1 MMLSARFLSTPALAP
16 ALLFGSIVP
25 VLVPVPL
32 DGPFDYL
39 LEVGQAPPAGTFVAV
54 PFAGRELIGVV
65 WDEPPAKPV
74 ATHRLKSLG
83 KVLDAPPMPAT
94 LRVLVTHIANETLAP
109 RGSVL
114 KLALSVPAA
123 LEPWPTKL
131 VYRRAQCDLPAR
143 TSRQRAAVLAA
154 LPEGTS
160 LLASALAKAAGV
172 GPGVVQAMAREGMLA
187 PVAVTD
193 RPSWPRPNPDRRGV
207 ELTRPQRAAADE
219 LCQLVASGS
228 GVALLD
234 GVPGAGKTEVYF
246 EAVAAAL
253 RANRR
258 VLVLLPEIALSAQWL
273 GRFERRFGVAPAVWH
288 SALTSA
294 QRRRTWRLIAEGAID
309 VVVGARSALFLPLA
323 QLGLIVVDEEHD
335 SSFKQEESVHYH
347 ARDMALARARLEG
360 CAVVLASATPSLELA
375 VASGIVRG
383 GSRAQPAWRRVA
395 LPARHGG
402 AAMPEVR
409 LVDLRRDRPPRAGFL
424 SPALREALFRN
435 LAEGAQS
442 LLFLNRRGYAPLV
455 LCRACGHRLACP
467 NCSAWLVSHRLRGR
481 LQCHHCGYAMSPP
494 EHCPSCG
501 AVGMLAASGPG
512 VERLAEE
519 LAEILP
525 KARLAVMTSDTA
537 GDARAATALVE
548 AMEKHTV
555 DILVGTQIIAK
566 GHHFPDL
573 TLVGVVDADLGLGG
587 GDLRAAERTFQLLY
601 QVAGRAGRE
610 DRPGRVLI
618 QTHLPEHPVMQALVV
633 GDKDRFLAVELEE
646 RRLGEMPPFGRLA
659 ALIVSGGDADRVKA
673 EARRIA
679 RAAPACEAALV
690 LGPAPAPLALLRGR
704 YRERI
709 LVKATP
715 ELDLPGWLRGW
726 LRPLKLPGTVQ
737 LQVDVD
743 PISFL

>member
-1 MMLSARFLSTPALAP
+1 M
-16 ALLFGSIVP
+16 G
-25 VLVPVPL
+25 
-32 DGPFDYL
+32 
-39 LEVGQAPPAGTFVAV
+39 
-54 PFAGRELIGVV
+54 
-65 WDEPPAKPV
+65 
-74 ATHRLKSLG
+74 
-83 KVLDAPPMPAT
+83 
-94 LRVLVTHIANETLAP
+94 
-109 RGSVL
+109 
-114 KLALSVPAA
+114 
-123 LEPWPTKL
+123 
-131 VYRRAQCDLPAR
+131 
-143 TSRQRAAVLAA
+143 
-154 LPEGTS
+154 
-160 LLASALAKAAGV
+160 
-172 GPGVVQAMAREGMLA
+172 
-187 PVAVTD
+187 
-193 RPSWPRPNPDRRGV
+193 
-207 ELTRPQRAAADE
+207 
-219 LCQLVASGS
+219 
-228 GVALLD
+228 LLD

-253 RANRR
+253 RAGRR

-273 GRFERRFGVAPAVWH
+273 ERFERRFGVAPAVWH

-309 VVVGARSALFLPLA
+309 VVVGARSALFLPLGE
-323 QLGLIVVDEEHD
+323 LGLIVVDEEHD

-360 CAVVLASATPSLELA
+360 CAVVLASATPSLESA
-375 VASGIVRG
+375 VAAGIVRG
-383 GSRAQPAWRRVA
+383 GPPAQPGWRHVA

-424 SPALREALFRN
+424 SPPLREALYRN

-442 LLFLNRRGYAPLV
+442 LLFLNRRGYAPLT

-481 LQCHHCGYAMSPP
+481 LQCHHCGYAMAAP

-501 AVGMLAASGPG
+501 SVGLLTASGPG

-537 GDARAATALVE
+537 GDARAATALVQ
-548 AMEKHTV
+548 AMESHAV

-610 DRPGRVLI
+610 DRPGRVMI
-618 QTHLPEHPVMQALVV
+618 QTHLPEHPVMQALAV

-659 ALIVSGGDADRVKA
+659 ALIVAGADAERVKA

-679 RAAPACEAALV
+679 RAAPESESALV

-704 YRERI
+704 YRERLLI
-709 LVKATP
+709 KAAP
-715 ELDLPGWLRGW
+715 DLDLAAWLRSW
-726 LRPLKLPGTVQ
+726 LTPLKLPGAVQ
-737 LQVDVD
+737 LQVDID

>member
-1 MMLSARFLSTPALAP
+1 
-16 ALLFGSIVP
+16 LLFGSVVP

-32 DGPFDYL
+32 DGPFDYF
-39 LEVGQAPPAGTFVAV
+39 LENGQPPPAGAFVSV

-65 WDEPPAKPV
+65 WDETPAKAV
-74 ATHRLKSLG
+74 ATHRLKPLG
-83 KVLDAPPMPAT
+83 AVLDAPPMPPA
-94 LRVLVTHIANETLAP
+94 LRALVTQIAQETLAP

-123 LEPWPTKL
+123 LEPWPAKL
-131 VYRRAQCDLPAR
+131 AYRRAEGGPPAR
-143 TSRQRAAVLAA
+143 ASRQRTAVLAA
-154 LPEGTS
+154 LPEGTI
-160 LLASALAKAAGV
+160 LPAPALAKAAGV
-172 GPGVVQAMAREGMLA
+172 GSGVVQAMARDGLLR
-187 PVAVTD
+187 PVPLSD
-193 RPSWPRPNPDRRGV
+193 RPSWPRPDPDRQGV
-207 ELTRPQRAAADE
+207 KLTPPQDAAAAE
-219 LCQLVASGS
+219 LCALLARGS

-253 RANRR
+253 RAGRR

-273 GRFERRFGVAPAVWH
+273 GRFERRFGVVPAVWH
-288 SALTSA
+288 SALTGA

-309 VVVGARSALFLPLA
+309 VVVGARSALFLPLTE
-323 QLGLIVVDEEHD
+323 LGLIIVDEEHD
-335 SSFKQEESVHYH
+335 SSFKQEETVHYH

-360 CAVVLASATPSLELA
+360 CALVLASATPSLESA
-375 VASGIVRG
+375 VAAGVVRG
-383 GSRAQPAWRRVA
+383 GPPAELGWRHIA
-395 LPARHGG
+395 LPSRHGG
-402 AAMPEVR
+402 ATMPEVR

-424 SPALREALFRN
+424 APPLREALFRN
-435 LAEGAQS
+435 LADGAQS
-442 LLFLNRRGYAPLV
+442 LLFLNRRGYAPLT

-481 LQCHHCGYAMSPP
+481 LQCHHCGYAMSAP

-501 AVGMLAASGPG
+501 AVGLLTVSGPG

-519 LAEILP
+519 LGEILP

-537 GDARAATALVE
+537 GDAKSATALVQ
-548 AMEKHTV
+548 AMESHAV
-555 DILVGTQIIAK
+555 DILLGTQIIAK

-601 QVAGRAGRE
+601 QVSGRAGRE
-610 DRPGRVLI
+610 ERPGRVLI
-618 QTHLPEHPVMQALVV
+618 QTHLPEHPVMQALAV
-633 GDKDRFLAVELEE
+633 GDKDRFLAVELDE

-659 ALIVSGGDADRVKA
+659 ALIVAGGDAARVRA
-673 EARRIA
+673 EAQRIA
-679 RAAPACEAALV
+679 RAAPECEAALV

-709 LVKATP
+709 LIKAAP
-715 ELDLPGWLRGW
+715 NLDLPGWLRAW
-726 LRPLKLPGTVQ
+726 LKPLKLPGSVQ

>member
-1 MMLSARFLSTPALAP
+1 
-16 ALLFGSIVP
+16 LLFGAVVS

-39 LEVGQAPPAGTFVAV
+39 LEHGSPPPPGSFVVV
-54 PFAGRELIGVV
+54 PFAGRELVGVV
-65 WDEPPAKPV
+65 WDAPPERSIA
-74 ATHRLKSLG
+74 ANRLKALG
-83 KVLDAPPMPAT
+83 AVLDAPPMPAP
-94 LRVLVTHIANETLAP
+94 LRELVSHVALETLAP

-123 LEPWPTKL
+123 LEPWPTRL
-131 VYRRAQCDLPAR
+131 AYRRPDAAPPAR
-143 TSRQRAAVLAA
+143 LNRQRSAVLAA
-154 LPEGTS
+154 LATGES
-160 LLASALAKAAGV
+160 LAAPALAKAAAV
-172 GPGVVQAMAREGMLA
+172 GAGVVQAMARDGLLDT
-187 PVAVTD
+187 VTLTD
-193 RPSWPRPNPDRRGV
+193 RPGWPRPDPERPGV
-207 ELTRPQRAAADE
+207 VLTSAQAAAAAE
-219 LCQLVASGS
+219 LCAMVAAGS

-246 EAVAAAL
+246 EAVAAAMRL
-253 RANRR
+253 GRRA
-258 VLVLLPEIALSAQWL
+258 LVLLPEIALSAQWL
-273 GRFERRFGVAPAVWH
+273 ARFERRFGVAPAVWH
-288 SALTSA
+288 SALASA

-309 VVVGARSALFLPLA
+309 VVVGARSALFLPLTG
-323 QLGLIVVDEEHD
+323 LGLIVVDEEHD
-335 SSFKQEESVHYH
+335 TSFKQEETVHYH
-347 ARDMALARARLEG
+347 AREMALARARLEG
-360 CAVVLASATPSLELA
+360 CTVVLASATPSLESA
-375 VASGIVRG
+375 VAAGIVRG
-383 GSRAQPAWRRVA
+383 GPPARAGWRRVA

-424 SPALREALFRN
+424 SPPLREALFRN

-442 LLFLNRRGYAPLV
+442 LLFLNRRGYAPLT

-481 LQCHHCGYAMSPP
+481 LQCHHCGYAMSAP

-501 AVGMLAASGPG
+501 AVGLLTASGPG

-519 LAEILP
+519 LGEILP

-537 GDARAATALVE
+537 GDAKAATALVE
-548 AMEKHTV
+548 AMEAHAV

-601 QVAGRAGRE
+601 QVSGRAGRE
-610 DRPGRVLI
+610 ERPGRVLI
-618 QTHLPEHPVMQALVV
+618 QTHLPEHPVMQALAV
-633 GDKDRFLAVELEE
+633 GDKDRFLAIELEE
-646 RRLGEMPPFGRLA
+646 RRLSEMPPFGRLA
-659 ALIVSGGDADRVKA
+659 ALIVSGGDAERVRA

-679 RAAPACEAALV
+679 RAAPPSDDALV

-709 LVKATP
+709 LVKAAP
-715 ELDLPGWLRGW
+715 ELDLPGWLRAW
-726 LRPLKLPGTVQ
+726 LKPLKLPGAVQ

>member
-1 MMLSARFLSTPALAP
+1 M
-16 ALLFGSIVP
+16 LFGAVVS

-39 LEVGQAPPAGTFVAV
+39 LEHGAPPPPGTFVVV
-54 PFAGRELIGVV
+54 PFAGRELVGVV
-65 WDEPPAKPV
+65 WDAPPERPIA
-74 ATHRLKSLG
+74 ANRLKALG
-83 KVLDAPPMPAT
+83 AVLDAPPMPAP
-94 LRVLVTHIANETLAP
+94 LRELVSHIALETLAP
-109 RGSVL
+109 RGAVL

-123 LEPWPTKL
+123 LEPWPTRL
-131 VYRRAQCDLPAR
+131 AYRRPDAAPPAR
-143 TSRQRAAVLAA
+143 LNRQRSAVLAA
-154 LPEGTS
+154 LAPGES
-160 LLASALAKAAGV
+160 LTAPALAKAAAV
-172 GPGVVQAMAREGMLA
+172 GAGVVQAMARDGLLD
-187 PVAVTD
+187 AVTLTD
-193 RPSWPRPNPDRRGV
+193 RPGWPRPDPERPGV
-207 ELTRPQRAAADE
+207 VLTPAQAAAAAE
-219 LCQLVASGS
+219 LCAMVAAGS

-246 EAVAAAL
+246 EAVAAAMRL
-253 RANRR
+253 GRRA
-258 VLVLLPEIALSAQWL
+258 LVLLPEIALSAQWL
-273 GRFERRFGVAPAVWH
+273 ARFERRFGVAPAVWH

-309 VVVGARSALFLPLA
+309 VVVGARSALFLPLTG
-323 QLGLIVVDEEHD
+323 LGLIVVDEEHD
-335 SSFKQEESVHYH
+335 TSFKQEETVHYH
-347 ARDMALARARLEG
+347 AREMALARARFEG
-360 CAVVLASATPSLELA
+360 CTVVLASATPSLESA
-375 VASGIVRG
+375 VAAGIVRG
-383 GSRAQPAWRRVA
+383 GPPALAGWRHVA

-424 SPALREALFRN
+424 SPPLREALFRN

-442 LLFLNRRGYAPLV
+442 LLFLNRRGYAPLT

-481 LQCHHCGYAMSPP
+481 LQCHHCGYAMSAP

-501 AVGMLAASGPG
+501 AVGLLTASGPG

-519 LAEILP
+519 LGEILP

-537 GDARAATALVE
+537 GDAKAATALVE
-548 AMEKHTV
+548 AMEAHAV

-601 QVAGRAGRE
+601 QVSGRAGRE
-610 DRPGRVLI
+610 ERPGRVLI
-618 QTHLPEHPVMQALVV
+618 QTHLPEHPVMQALAV
-633 GDKDRFLAVELEE
+633 GDKDRFLAIELEE

-659 ALIVSGGDADRVKA
+659 ALIVSGGDAERVKA

-679 RAAPACEAALV
+679 RAAPPSDEALV

-715 ELDLPGWLRGW
+715 ELDLPGWLRAW
-726 LRPLKLPGTVQ
+726 LKPLKLPGAVQ

>member
-1 MMLSARFLSTPALAP
+1 M
-16 ALLFGSIVP
+16 LFGSIVP

-39 LEVGQAPPAGTFVAV
+39 LEHGEPPLPGSFVAV

-65 WDEPPAKPV
+65 WDAPPERPV
-74 ATHRLKSLG
+74 SASRLKALG
-83 KVLDAPPMPAT
+83 AVLEAPPMPAA
-94 LRVLVTHIANETLAP
+94 LRELIGHIALETLAP
-109 RGSVL
+109 RGAVL

-131 VYRRAQCDLPAR
+131 AYEPRDAEPPVKL
-143 TSRQRAAVLAA
+143 SRQRSAVLAA
-154 LPEGTS
+154 LAAAGS
-160 LLASALAKAAGV
+160 LTAPALAKAARV
-172 GPGVVQAMAREGMLA
+172 GTGVVQAMARDGLLV
-187 PVAVTD
+187 PISLTD
-193 RPSWPRPNPDRRGV
+193 RPAWPRPDPGRPGV
-207 ELTRPQRAAADE
+207 VLTPAQQAAATA
-219 LCQLVASGS
+219 LCAMVEDRSGI
-228 GVALLD
+228 ALLD

-246 EAVAAAL
+246 EAVATAL
-253 RANRR
+253 KLGRRA
-258 VLVLLPEIALSAQWL
+258 LVLLPEIALSAQWL

-309 VVVGARSALFLPLA
+309 VVVGARSALFLPLTE
-323 QLGLIVVDEEHD
+323 LGLIVVDEEHD
-335 SSFKQEESVHYH
+335 SSFKQEETVHYH
-347 ARDMALARARLEG
+347 AREMALARARLEG
-360 CAVVLASATPSLELA
+360 CPAILASATPSLESA
-375 VASGIVRG
+375 VSAGIVRG
-383 GSRAQPAWRRVA
+383 GPPARPGWRHVA

-409 LVDLRRDRPPRAGFL
+409 LVDLRRERPPRAGFL
-424 SPALREALFRN
+424 SPPLREALHRN

-442 LLFLNRRGYAPLV
+442 LLFLNRRGYAPLT

-481 LQCHHCGYAMSPP
+481 LQCHHCGYAMSAP

-501 AVGMLAASGPG
+501 AVGLLTASGPG

-537 GDARAATALVE
+537 GDAKAATALVA
-548 AMEKHTV
+548 AMESHAV
-555 DILVGTQIIAK
+555 DVLVGTQIIAK

-618 QTHLPEHPVMQALVV
+618 QTHLPEHPVMQALAV
-633 GDKDRFLAVELEE
+633 GDKDRFLAIELEE

-659 ALIVSGGDADRVKA
+659 ALIVSGGDAERVKA

-679 RAAPACEAALV
+679 RAAPPCDDALV

-709 LVKATP
+709 LVKASP
-715 ELDLPGWLRGW
+715 ALDLPDWLRTW
-726 LRPLKLPGTVQ
+726 LRPIKLPGPVQ

>member
-1 MMLSARFLSTPALAP
+1 M
-16 ALLFGSIVP
+16 LFGSVVS

-39 LEVGQAPPAGTFVAV
+39 LELGEPPAPGTFVVV

-65 WDEPPAKPV
+65 WDAPPDRPV
-74 ATHRLKSLG
+74 AASRLKPMG
-83 KVLDAPPMPAT
+83 AVLDAPPMPPP
-94 LRVLVTHIANETLAP
+94 LRRLIEQVALETLAP
-109 RGSVL
+109 RGAVL
-114 KLALSVPAA
+114 KLATSVPAA

-131 VYRRAQCDLPAR
+131 AYQRSDRAPPAKLG
-143 TSRQRAAVLAA
+143 RQRAAVLAA
-154 LPEGTS
+154 LPAEGV
-160 LLASALAKAAGV
+160 LAAPVLAKAAGV
-172 GPGVVQAMAREGMLA
+172 GTGVVQAMARDGLLT
-187 PVAVTD
+187 AVERVD
-193 RPSWPRPNPDRRGV
+193 RPDWPRPDPERPGV
-207 ELTRPQRAAADE
+207 DLTAAQEAAAE
-219 LCQLVASGS
+219 ALRAMVAAGA

-234 GVPGAGKTEVYF
+234 GVPGAGKTEVYL
-246 EAVAAAL
+246 EAIAAAL
-253 RANRR
+253 RAGRR
-258 VLVLLPEIALSAQWL
+258 ALVLLPEIALSAQWL

-288 SALTSA
+288 SALTAA
-294 QRRRTWRLIAEGAID
+294 QRRRTWRLIAEGAVD
-309 VVVGARSALFLPLA
+309 VVVGARSALFLPLTD
-323 QLGLIVVDEEHD
+323 LGVIVVDEEHD

-347 ARDMALARARLEG
+347 ARDMAVARARLEG
-360 CAVVLASATPSLELA
+360 CAIVLASATPSLETA
-375 VASGIVRG
+375 VAAGMVRG
-383 GSRAQPAWRRVA
+383 GPRAQPGWRQVP

-409 LVDLRRDRPPRAGFL
+409 LVDLRRHRPPRGGFL
-424 SPALREALFRN
+424 APPLREELFRN
-435 LAEGAQS
+435 LRDGAQS
-442 LLFLNRRGYAPLV
+442 LLFLNRRGYAPLT

-467 NCSAWLVSHRLRGR
+467 NCSAWLVAHRLRER
-481 LQCHHCGYAMSPP
+481 LQCHHCGYAMSMP

-501 AVGMLAASGPG
+501 AVGLLTASGPG
-512 VERLAEE
+512 VERLVEE
-519 LAEILP
+519 LGEILP
-525 KARLAVMTSDTA
+525 DARLAVMTSDTA
-537 GDARAATALVE
+537 SDTKGATALVQ
-548 AMEKHTV
+548 AMESHAV

-601 QVAGRAGRE
+601 QVSGRAGRAE
-610 DRPGRVLI
+610 RPGRVLI
-618 QTHLPEHPVMQALVV
+618 QTHLPEHPVMQALAV

-659 ALIVSGGDADRVKA
+659 ALIVSGGDAERVKA

-679 RAAPACEAALV
+679 QAAPPCEEALV

-715 ELDLPGWLRGW
+715 ELDLPGWLRAW
-726 LRPLKLPGTVQ
+726 LKPIKLPGAVQ

>member
-1 MMLSARFLSTPALAP
+1 M
-16 ALLFGSIVP
+16 LFGSVVP

-39 LEVGQAPPAGTFVAV
+39 LEDGQTPPAGTFVAV

-65 WDEPPAKPV
+65 WDEAPARAV
-74 ATHRLKSLG
+74 ASHRLKPLG
-83 KVLDAPPMPAT
+83 AVLEAPPMPAA
-94 LRVLVTHIANETLAP
+94 LRALVTHIAQETLAP

-123 LEPWPTKL
+123 LEPWPSKL
-131 VYRRAQCDLPAR
+131 AYRRADGEPPAR
-143 TSRQRAAVLAA
+143 SSRQRAAVLAA
-154 LPEGTS
+154 LPDGTS
-160 LLASALAKAAGV
+160 LPAPALAKAAGV
-172 GPGVVQAMAREGMLA
+172 GTGVVQAMARDGLLA
-187 PVAVTD
+187 SVPLTD
-193 RPSWPRPNPDRRGV
+193 RPTWPRPDPDRRGV
-207 ELTRPQRAAADE
+207 KLTPPQHAAASG
-219 LCQLVASGS
+219 LCELVARGA

-253 RANRR
+253 RAGRR

-273 GRFERRFGVAPAVWH
+273 GRFERRFGTPPAVWH
-288 SALTSA
+288 SALTGA

-309 VVVGARSALFLPLA
+309 VVVGARSALFLPLID
-323 QLGLIVVDEEHD
+323 LGLIVVDEEHD
-335 SSFKQEESVHYH
+335 SSFKQEETVHYH

-360 CAVVLASATPSLELA
+360 CAVVLASATPSLESA
-375 VASGIVRG
+375 VVAGVVRG
-383 GSRAQPAWRRVA
+383 GPPADPGWLHVA

-424 SPALREALFRN
+424 SPPLREALFRN
-435 LAEGAQS
+435 LEEGAQS
-442 LLFLNRRGYAPLV
+442 LLFLNRRGYAPLT
-455 LCRACGHRLACP
+455 LCRGCGHRLACP

-481 LQCHHCGYAMSPP
+481 LQCHHCGYAMSAP

-501 AVGMLAASGPG
+501 AIGLLTASGPG

-519 LAEILP
+519 LGEILP

-537 GDARAATALVE
+537 GDAKAATALVQ
-548 AMEKHTV
+548 AMESHAV

-610 DRPGRVLI
+610 ERPGRVLI
-618 QTHLPEHPVMQALVV
+618 QTHLPEHPVMQALAV
-633 GDKDRFLAVELEE
+633 GDKDRFLAVELDE

-659 ALIVSGGDADRVKA
+659 ALIIAGGDAERVKA
-673 EARRIA
+673 EARKIA
-679 RAAPACEAALV
+679 RAAPDSEAALV

-709 LVKATP
+709 LIKAAP
-715 ELDLPGWLRGW
+715 ELDLPGWLRAW
-726 LRPLKLPGTVQ
+726 LKPLKLPGAVQ
-737 LQVDVD
+737 LQVDID